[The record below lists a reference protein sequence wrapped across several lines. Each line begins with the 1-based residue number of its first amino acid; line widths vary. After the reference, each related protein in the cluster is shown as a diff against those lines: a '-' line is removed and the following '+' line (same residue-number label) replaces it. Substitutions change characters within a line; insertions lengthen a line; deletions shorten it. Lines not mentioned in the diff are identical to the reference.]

1 MSLRTLL
8 RNLRLRAEGKP
19 NPITAFE
26 ELRATLAQEQKRRAE
41 AELEACTLRRRL
53 YAYEKPRD
61 AQGRYTRMGG
71 ATTCQA
77 VGTKK
82 STASGLATR

>member
-8 RNLRLRAEGKP
+8 RNLRSRAEGKP
-19 NPITAFE
+19 NPITAFD

-53 YAYEKPRD
+53 YAYENHRPRD
-61 AQGRYTRMGG
+61 AKGRYAQKSGG
-71 ATTCQA
+71 TTC
-77 VGTKK
+77 K
-82 STASGLATR
+82 RY

>member
-1 MSLRTLL
+1 MSLSTLL

-19 NPITAFE
+19 NPITTFE

-61 AQGRYTRMGG
+61 AQGRYTKPHG
-71 ATTCQA
+71 AATC
-77 VGTKK
+77 TKQ
-82 STASGLATR
+82 STPHRNALPKVT